1 MRGLCI
7 SLEIYCLAGYGNE
20 QGQDGRLVDMITV
33 IIAGGSGTRLWP
45 LSTPDYPKHL
55 LNLTGDRT
63 LLQMAYDRA
72 SSIGEKIYVVTEQ
85 SHSDHVR
92 QQLPN
97 LPDDAFL
104 IEPGRRGTAN
114 CIVLALDVIART
126 QDRDEP
132 IAFIHSDHFVRD
144 VEGFARSITVAGSVS
159 SSQNE
164 ITLVGIEPTFPATG
178 FGYIERDGVID
189 EQSAAYRVAS
199 FKEKPNYETA
209 QEFIASGNYLW
220 NCGYFVG
227 SVNTFWNE
235 INRSAPELETSVDKL
250 RAIGQGPSEEY
261 DTTYLSLDNQ
271 IIDYALSER
280 SDHLAVVAATF
291 DWMDIGSFKD
301 LHDIVERDEQG
312 NYLKG
317 DNIYAL
323 DDENVYIRN
332 EEAKPI
338 AVIGLDNVIVVNT
351 PNGILVSRKDV
362 SYRTGEVA
370 KSLQQTD

>member
-1 MRGLCI
+1 MRL
-7 SLEIYCLAGYGNE
+7 L
-20 QGQDGRLVDMITV
+20 DGKMEDMITV

-45 LSTPDYPKHL
+45 LSTSDYPKHL
-55 LNLTGDRT
+55 LNLTGERT

-72 SSIGEKIYVVTEQ
+72 STIGDKIYVVTEQ

-92 QQLPN
+92 QQLPH
-97 LPDDAFL
+97 LPNEAFL

-126 QDRDEP
+126 QDKDEP
-132 IAFIHSDHFVRD
+132 IAFIHSDHYVRD
-144 VEGFARSITVAGSVS
+144 VEGFARSITTAGKVS
-159 SSQNE
+159 TEHNE

-189 EQSAAYRVAS
+189 EESGAHRVKS
-199 FKEKPNYETA
+199 FKEKPDYDTA
-209 QEFIASGNYLW
+209 QEFVSSGNYLW

-235 INRSAPELETSVDKL
+235 INRSAPELETSVTGLKSV
-250 RAIGQGPSEEY
+250 QSYPSDDY
-261 DTTYLSLDNQ
+261 NNTYLALGNQ

-280 SDHLAVVAATF
+280 SDNLAVVSATF

-301 LHDIVERDEQG
+301 LHDIVERDEKG
-312 NYLKG
+312 NYTKG
-317 DNIYAL
+317 ENIYAL

-332 EEAKPI
+332 EESKPI

-351 PNGILVSRKDV
+351 PNGILVARKDV
-362 SYRTGEVA
+362 SHRTGEVA
-370 KSLQQTD
+370 KALMEKQ